1 MSIKMDI
8 KKASE
13 TGTDVS
19 LRITVILWYRRP
31 LLLFTFRFILFCE
44 KIKIMSKNIL
54 FASMPGKIIKDS

>member
-8 KKASE
+8 KKPSE

-19 LRITVILWYRRP
+19 LRIAVILWYRGP

-44 KIKIMSKNIL
+44 KKNNGKKISFL
-54 FASMPGKIIKDS
+54 LQC

>member
-19 LRITVILWYRRP
+19 LRIAVILWYRGP

-44 KIKIMSKNIL
+44 KKNNGKKISFL
-54 FASMPGKIIKDS
+54 LQC